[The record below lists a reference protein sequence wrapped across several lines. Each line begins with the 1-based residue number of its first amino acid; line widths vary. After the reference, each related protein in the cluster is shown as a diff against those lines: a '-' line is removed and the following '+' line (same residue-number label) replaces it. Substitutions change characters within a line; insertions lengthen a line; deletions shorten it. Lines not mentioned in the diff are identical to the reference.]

1 MMLRKIILPCLF
13 SFVFHLAWSQQH
25 PNIILIIADDVSWDD
40 IGCYGNSVVRTPNLD
55 RMAKEGIRFT
65 NVFVTSSSCSPSR
78 SSIITGR
85 YPHNTGA
92 AELHTPLPAHLTYFP
107 ELLKEFGYYTAHAGK
122 WHEGPN
128 TKRAYH
134 TLIAGDENGPGGED
148 QWISLL
154 KNRPKEKSFFF
165 WLAPFDAH
173 REWQEDKENTPV
185 KPSDVIVPPTLVDT
199 EETRT
204 DLAAYYNEI
213 GRLDSY
219 IGRLEKELQ
228 EQGVADNTMLI
239 FMADNGRPFPG
250 SKTRLYD
257 RGVKTPFI
265 IKWPKG
271 IIQKGS
277 VCNSLISAV
286 DIAPTILNIANAPAS
301 ESIQGKSFV
310 KLLNSPS
317 KNFRNYVFTEHN
329 WHDYEAYER
338 GVRTSKFLYI
348 LNGRPQLANQGPL
361 DAVNSASFKALLKA
375 KASGTLTPVQK
386 DLFITP
392 RLGEEFFNV
401 IDDEL
406 QQSNAIATP
415 KYFRDID
422 RLRKILAQWQEQT
435 GDSCPADLTKDWY
448 GRENGETLPQKDK
461 RGEMPG
467 ASRKADIVN
476 EKGPF

>member
-1 MMLRKIILPCLF
+1 MLRKIILLILLSISVHF
-13 SFVFHLAWSQQH
+13 SYSQQR

-40 IGCYGNSVVRTPNLD
+40 IGCYGNNAVHTPNLD

-107 ELLKEFGYYTAHAGK
+107 ELLKSSGYYTAQAGK

-128 TKRAYH
+128 TKRAYD
-134 TLIAGDENGPGGED
+134 TLIAGDVNGPGGED
-148 QWISLL
+148 QWLSLL
-154 KNRPKEKSFFF
+154 RNRPKEKSFFF

-173 REWQEDKENTPV
+173 REWQDDNKNTPHR
-185 KPSDVIVPPTLVDT
+185 PSEITVPPTLIDT
-199 EETRT
+199 EETRA

-219 IGRLEKELQ
+219 IGHLEKELHA
-228 EQGVADNTMLI
+228 QGLSDNTMLI

-265 IKWPKG
+265 VKWPKG
-271 IIQKGS
+271 IKQPGA

-286 DIAPTILNIANAPAS
+286 DIAPTILNIANTSTS
-301 ESIQGKSFV
+301 ESIQGKSFG

-317 KNFRNYVFTEHN
+317 KKFRNYVFTEHN
-329 WHDYEAYER
+329 WHDYEGYER
-338 GVRTSKFLYI
+338 AVRNSKFLYI
-348 LNGRPQLANQGPL
+348 LNERPQFANQGPL

-375 KASGTLTPVQK
+375 KANGTLSPIQR
-386 DLFITP
+386 DLFVTP
-392 RLGEEFFNV
+392 RPGEEFFNV
-401 IDDEL
+401 TDDPL
-406 QQSNAIATP
+406 QQSNAIADS
-415 KYFRDID
+415 KYSRYID
-422 RLRKILAQWQEQT
+422 KLRKILEQWQEET
-435 GDSCPADLTKDWY
+435 ADSCPDGLTGDWY
-448 GRENGETLPQKDK
+448 GRESGETLPANGK

-467 ASRKADIVN
+467 ASRKAEFVN
-476 EKGPF
+476 RKGPF

>member
-1 MMLRKIILPCLF
+1 MRGLF
-13 SFVFHLAWSQQH
+13 FLLLVLLVHVAYSQQR

-40 IGCYGNSVVRTPNLD
+40 IGCYGNTAIRTPNID
-55 RMAKEGIRFT
+55 RIAKQGIRFT

-92 AELHTPLPAHLTYFP
+92 AELHTPLPGHLTYFP
-107 ELLKEFGYYTAHAGK
+107 DLLRKAGYYTAQAGK

-128 TKRAYH
+128 TRRAFD
-134 TLIAGDENGPGGED
+134 TLIAGDVNGPGGED
-148 QWISLL
+148 QWLPLL

-173 REWQEDKENTPV
+173 REWQEDKENSYQ
-185 KPSDVIVPPTLVDT
+185 PSDVIVPATLVDT
-199 EETRT
+199 EETRA
-204 DLAAYYNEI
+204 DLAAYYSEI
-213 GRLDSY
+213 TRLDSY
-219 IGRLEKELQ
+219 IGRLEKEL
-228 EQGVADNTMLI
+228 ELQGVADNTMLI

-271 IIQKGS
+271 ISHPGA

-286 DIAPTILNIANAPAS
+286 DIAPTILNIANAPGS
-301 ESIQGKSFV
+301 ESIQGMSFRKV
-310 KLLNSPS
+310 LKSPS
-317 KNFRNYVFTEHN
+317 KKFRNYVFTEHN

-338 GVRTSKFLYI
+338 AVRTEKYLYI
-348 LNGRPQLANQGPL
+348 VNGRPAFANQGPL
-361 DAVNSASFKALLKA
+361 DAVNSASFKALLTA
-375 KASGTLTPVQK
+375 KSAGKLTAIQR

-392 RLGEEFFNV
+392 RPVEEFFNV
-401 IDDEL
+401 AEDAL
-406 QQSNAIATP
+406 QQWNRVSNP
-415 KYFRDID
+415 KYASDVGN
-422 RLRKILAQWQEQT
+422 LRKILEEWQEET
-435 GDSCPADLTKDWY
+435 GDSCPSDLTHDWY
-448 GRENGETLPQKDK
+448 GRIDGETLVDKDV

-467 ASRKADIVN
+467 ASRGADRIN
-476 EKGPF
+476 KKGPF

>member
-1 MMLRKIILPCLF
+1 LRTTILWLL
-13 SFVFHLAWSQQH
+13 VFLVHTCYSQQR

-40 IGCYGNSVVRTPNLD
+40 IGCYGNTAIRTPNLD
-55 RMAKEGIRFT
+55 RMAAEGIRFT

-107 ELLKEFGYYTAHAGK
+107 ELLKRSGYYTAQLGK

-128 TKRAYH
+128 TMRAYD
-134 TLIAGDENGPGGED
+134 TLIAGGENGIGGED
-148 QWISLL
+148 HWMSLL
-154 KNRPKEKSFFF
+154 KSRPKDKPFFF

-173 REWQEDKENTPV
+173 RGWQENKETSPHN
-185 KPSDVIVPPTLVDT
+185 PSDVIAPPTLVDT
-199 EETRT
+199 KETRA

-213 GRLDSY
+213 ERLDSY
-219 IGRLEKELQ
+219 IGVLEKELQ
-228 EQGVADNTMLI
+228 SQGIADNTVLI

-271 IIQKGS
+271 VRQPGS

-286 DIAPTILNIANAPAS
+286 DIAPTILNIADAPTA
-301 ESIQGKSFV
+301 ESMQGKSFG

-317 KNFRNYVFTEHN
+317 KKFRNYVFTEHN

-338 GVRTSKFLYI
+338 GVRTSKYLYI
-348 LNGRPQLANQGPL
+348 VNGRPALANQGPL
-361 DAVNSASFKALLKA
+361 DAVNSPSFKALLKA
-375 KASGTLTPVQK
+375 KSEGTLTGMQR
-386 DLFITP
+386 DLFVAP
-392 RLGEEFFNV
+392 RPAEEFFNV
-401 IDDEL
+401 EEDPL
-406 QQSNAIATP
+406 QQWNMIWNS
-415 KYFRDID
+415 KYAAEVSK
-422 RLRKILAQWQEQT
+422 LRNVLETWQEET
-435 GDSCPADLTKDWY
+435 GDSCPAELTHDWY
-448 GRENGETLPQKDK
+448 GRLNGETLEDKDK

-467 ASRKADIVN
+467 ASRGADRIN
-476 EKGPF
+476 RTGPF